1 MSTTNKMN
9 WKPLIAIIFSMI
21 MMYITSFSI
30 NVLIGPIVQD
40 LNWSVSGLQMVIV
53 AASLVAGTLMVTAGR
68 LGDKIGK
75 KKVFLIGSIIYTIG
89 LTTVVLSPNSFIFS
103 IAWAV
108 IWPLGMVMVI
118 PTSIALIM
126 YFYQGPQRAQAFGI
140 YGAVLMLISAL
151 APLIVGYL
159 ASSIGWRIAL
169 GLSPAFGIIT
179 IIMAFGLPETSKDKD
194 LKIDLLSVVLSVVSF
209 GLLLIATTMASQ
221 YGWFFEKRPF
231 MIGESSLPLFGLS
244 IVPFIYLLSV
254 IMLVIFFKRG
264 NTLMAKGQSPLLN
277 AAILKNIPFTIGMM
291 VQALLFFLFAAI
303 LFVVSVFVQSVSG
316 FDSFDTALTT
326 LPISAGVAIFSFFTP
341 GLGRKIAP
349 KWIIIAGF
357 VIVLIGSYILRQQVA
372 VEMSPLT
379 MLFGSIIFG
388 VGCGL
393 VMGQIASVTMIKVA
407 PEQNG
412 EASGLSETMK
422 EIIGQGF
429 AIAFAGAV
437 LFGSVYTNMT
447 NEYEKVESIDL
458 SIVEENE
465 IMLELEDTFQSI
477 TPAEEQEIIKTLP
490 EKTQLAYQD
499 IVNTSAV
506 NAFTR
511 TLLILDI
518 FTIICIIF
526 SFFLPNFKMID
537 E

>member
-1 MSTTNKMN
+1 M
-9 WKPLIAIIFSMI
+9 
-21 MMYITSFSI
+21 
-30 NVLIGPIVQD
+30 
-40 LNWSVSGLQMVIV
+40 
-53 AASLVAGTLMVTAGR
+53 
-68 LGDKIGK
+68 
-75 KKVFLIGSIIYTIG
+75 
-89 LTTVVLSPNSFIFS
+89 
-103 IAWAV
+103 
-108 IWPLGMVMVI
+108 
-118 PTSIALIM
+118 
-126 YFYQGPQRAQAFGI
+126 
-140 YGAVLMLISAL
+140 
-151 APLIVGYL
+151 
-159 ASSIGWRIAL
+159 
-169 GLSPAFGIIT
+169 
-179 IIMAFGLPETSKDKD
+179 
-194 LKIDLLSVVLSVVSF
+194 
-209 GLLLIATTMASQ
+209 
-221 YGWFFEKRPF
+221 
-231 MIGESSLPLFGLS
+231 
-244 IVPFIYLLSV
+244 
-254 IMLVIFFKRG
+254 
-264 NTLMAKGQSPLLN
+264 
-277 AAILKNIPFTIGMM
+277 
-291 VQALLFFLFAAI
+291 
-303 LFVVSVFVQSVSG
+303 
-316 FDSFDTALTT
+316 
-326 LPISAGVAIFSFFTP
+326 PISAGVAIFSFFTP

-518 FTIICIIF
+518 FTVICIIF